1 MSPVASVDVRF
12 GNGPA
17 RRVLDV
23 IGAGLLLVAS
33 LPVLVSGVAVVAL
46 GGGRPLFFGHRRL
59 GLGGRP
65 FRCWKLRTMSV
76 DAEEELDL
84 DPVLR
89 EEHRANGFKLPT
101 ASDPRV
107 ARWGRILRAS
117 YVDEI
122 PQLFNVLKGDM
133 SLVGPR
139 PIVPEE
145 LALFGPEAHTLLEVK
160 PGVFGAW
167 NSRGRERPP
176 YPTRAELE
184 LDYVRN
190 RGWTRDVVI
199 LVRSVRA
206 VLQGQQDP

>member
-1 MSPVASVDVRF
+1 MSAGIRVHRRVTRRVVDV
-12 GNGPA
+12 
-17 RRVLDV
+17 V
-23 IGAGLLLVAS
+23 GASLLLAFS
-33 LPVLVSGVAVVAL
+33 LPVLASGIAVVVL
-46 GGGRPLFFGHRRL
+46 GGGRPVFFGHRRL
-59 GLGGRP
+59 GLGGRL

-76 DAEEELDL
+76 GAEQALDL
-84 DPVLR
+84 DPALR
-89 EEHRANGFKLPT
+89 EEHRANGFKLPS

-107 ARWGRILRAS
+107 PRWGRVLRVS

-139 PIVPEE
+139 PIVPDE
-145 LALFGPEAHTLLEVK
+145 LALFGPDADTLLAVK

-190 RGWTRDVVI
+190 RGWTRDLVI

-206 VLQGQQDP
+206 VLQGQRDP